1 MGYYCSCAYTIAIVA
16 VTSLQLTASVVSA
29 GGFQIFEVGVKGQ
42 GVAHAGMASRADG
55 PETVYF
61 NPAGMVYLS
70 TSQVSFGL
78 TKHFVKADFSGRAE
92 YSPAAGPL
100 SGLTFENSMKGS
112 NGGDPLS
119 LPATGIYAVYSFSDD
134 AKFGLGINTPFGLIS
149 EYDKGWAGRYLALK
163 SSLKTININPSFAI
177 RVNEKLALAVGF
189 NAAYADA
196 ELTQAIDL
204 GLLLAP
210 LGETPGALANDGSTK
225 VSGKDWGFGGNL
237 GIIFEPVPGTRIG
250 IGYRSPQK
258 LNIDGRVRFGTGR
271 FSPALFGPVL
281 ESGRATAPLTLP
293 QWASVSLYHAINSQW
308 AAMFDAT
315 WTDWSVIEEL
325 RIRFPGNP
333 PRPDTVLPTKWK
345 DSWRFALG
353 SVYKPSATWTLRTGI
368 AHEKTPTPDPRHYTP
383 RVPAGDGVSL
393 AIGASYLW
401 NRNWAV
407 DAAYTHIFIDALPI
421 NRTEGAHRLAGHYSG
436 SVDIIGLQLNY
447 TFN

>member
-225 VSGKDWGFGGNL
+225 VSGEDWGFGGNL

>member
-1 MGYYCSCAYTIAIVA
+1 MGYYWGCAYIITIFAA
-16 VTSLQLTASVVSA
+16 MSPQLTASVVWAS
-29 GGFQIFEVGVKGQ
+29 GFQIFEVGVKGQ

-92 YSPAAGPL
+92 YTSAAGPF
-100 SGLTFENSMKGS
+100 SGLSFENSMKGS
-112 NGGDPLS
+112 NGGDPSS
-119 LPATGIYAVYSFSDD
+119 LPAAGIYAVYSFSDD
-134 AKFGLGINTPFGLIS
+134 AKLGLGINTPFGLIT

-163 SSLKTININPSFAI
+163 SSLKTININPSFAV

-189 NAAYADA
+189 DAVYADA
-196 ELTQAIDL
+196 KLTQSIDL

-210 LGETPGALANDGSTK
+210 LGETPGALANDGFTK
-225 VSGKDWGFGGNL
+225 VTGKDWGFGGNL
-237 GIIFEPVPGTRIG
+237 GLIFEPVPGTRIG

-281 ESGRATAPLTLP
+281 ESGLASAPLTLP

-315 WTDWSVIEEL
+315 WTDWSVIDEL

-353 SVYKPSATWTLRTGI
+353 TVYTPSESWTLRAGI

-393 AIGASYLW
+393 AIGGSYRW
-401 NRNWAV
+401 NRNWTV
-407 DAAYTHIFIDALPI
+407 DTAYTHIFIDALPI
-421 NRTEGAHRLAGHYSG
+421 NRTEGAHRLVGHYSG

-447 TFN
+447 TF

>member
-1 MGYYCSCAYTIAIVA
+1 MGYYWGCAYIITIFAA
-16 VTSLQLTASVVSA
+16 MSPQLTASVVWAS
-29 GGFQIFEVGVKGQ
+29 GFQIFEVGVKGQ

-92 YSPAAGPL
+92 YTSAAGPF
-100 SGLTFENSMKGS
+100 SGLSFENSMKGS
-112 NGGDPLS
+112 NGGDPSS

-134 AKFGLGINTPFGLIS
+134 AKLGLGINTPFGLIT

-163 SSLKTININPSFAI
+163 SSLKTININPSFAV

-189 NAAYADA
+189 NAVYADA
-196 ELTQAIDL
+196 KLTQAIDL

-210 LGETPGALANDGSTK
+210 LGETPGALANDGFTK

-237 GIIFEPVPGTRIG
+237 GLIFEPVPGTRIG

-281 ESGRATAPLTLP
+281 ESGLASAPLTLP

-315 WTDWSVIEEL
+315 WTDWSVIDEL

-353 SVYKPSATWTLRTGI
+353 TVYTPSETWTWRAGI

-393 AIGASYLW
+393 AIGASYRW
-401 NRNWAV
+401 NRNWTV

-421 NRTEGAHRLAGHYSG
+421 NRTEGAHRLVGHYSG

-447 TFN
+447 TF

>member
-1 MGYYCSCAYTIAIVA
+1 VGYYCSCAYTIAIVA